1 MTYEFKETAHRIG
14 PFDVKRGI
22 KKFMLDF
29 PYRTKGLLMN
39 RADRKKR
46 NSNKAWDFP
55 FLRLAFWTN
64 WLAFVSKMTLK
75 LSNYIFNQIFSAQ
88 ICKTR
93 VFHILFS
100 TSRNSFLT
108 QLPCKGRCRY
118 SLCNKSIHLK
128 LCLNRGFLV
137 NTKKRLFIFT
147 AGSGIFSCTVC

>member
-55 FLRLAFWTN
+55 FCDWLFETN

-93 VFHILFS
+93 VFHCFSS

-118 SLCNKSIHLK
+118 SLRNKSIHLK
-128 LCLNRGFLV
+128 LCLNRGFPV